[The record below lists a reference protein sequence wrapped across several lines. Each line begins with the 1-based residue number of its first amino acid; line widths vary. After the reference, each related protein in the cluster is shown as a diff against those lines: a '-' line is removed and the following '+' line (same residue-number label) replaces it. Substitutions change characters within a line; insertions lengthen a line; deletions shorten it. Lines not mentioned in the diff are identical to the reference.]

1 MQLIKCSKKLWDGI
15 VEFDLSSIRPSSIC
29 NISLALSNTQDDE
42 KNKVQKLIDEENQK
56 IKKFYR
62 SMYAINW
69 MSIAN
74 CIQHEMYPKL
84 ANVIRATINDKGIG
98 IGLYDLEQKYIDKMI
113 EILQTKR
120 NLALEETNY
129 LRKLCHA
136 AIKFD
141 FNRRVFVDEI
151 DGVQFKRK
159 KLNNQTL
166 LQDIFDVHNHFI
178 FSNYHFENYSL
189 QQFREDI
196 FKVSSKYLDEDIV
209 DKFIKED
216 KL

>member
-1 MQLIKCSKKLWDGI
+1 MQLIHCTKNLWSEI
-15 VEFDLSSIRPSSIC
+15 AEFDLSSIQPSSIC
-29 NISLALSNTQDDE
+29 NIALSNTNGDE
-42 KNKVQKLIDEENQK
+42 KNKVKNLHDEE
-56 IKKFYR
+56 
-62 SMYAINW
+62 MYTMNW
-69 MSIAN
+69 MNIAN

-84 ANVIRATINDKGIG
+84 ANVIRATINDKEIG
-98 IGLYDLEQKYIDKMI
+98 IGLYDLGGKHIDKMI
-113 EILQTKR
+113 EVLQTKR

-129 LRKLCHA
+129 LNKLCRA
-136 AIKFD
+136 AMKFVPVTG
-141 FNRRVFVDEI
+141 FNRHVFMDEI
-151 DGVQFKRK
+151 EEEVQFKGK
-159 KLNNQTL
+159 TLNQT